1 MVENNAEKLESKRP
15 NIELEEGVTA
25 LECFKKDF
33 DLESARGVVQ
43 ALLRSGFL
51 SEEVVQALSLLEL
64 AAETRGIHAAMEFAL
79 NRPGHFLGGSVEQLV
94 RTYIAQ
100 AD

>member
-1 MVENNAEKLESKRP
+1 MVENNIDKLKSKRP
-15 NIELEEGVTA
+15 NVELEEGVAA

-33 DLESARGVVQ
+33 DLGSARGVVK
-43 ALLRSGFL
+43 ALIRNGFL
-51 SEEVVQALSLLEL
+51 SEGVVQALSLLEL

-94 RTYIAQ
+94 RTYINK